1 MAKIAIMGAG
11 GIGAVYGARL
21 AEAGHEV
28 AWIARGDH
36 LAALQKDG
44 LKLQSPA
51 GDAHLPGLA
60 ASADPAE
67 LSDSWG
73 PSDLVLHTT
82 KMTALAE
89 DPGFVAPLVG
99 EGTAVICLQNGVE
112 APEMLADALGADHV
126 LGGLAYISAHIVA
139 PGVVEQVGTFT
150 RIEFGAPDAAAR
162 PLEDK
167 VEEWLTVP
175 GIEVTRVPDIRLAL
189 WRKFCML
196 ASGAAVMSAARTTYG
211 ALRED
216 PAGRQLFMDAV
227 SEAAAVGRAEGV
239 ALPDD
244 YVDWAMGVVDGF
256 PAEMTASMRVDLER
270 GKPMEL
276 PWFSG
281 AIARL
286 GDKHGVPTPVHGQ
299 LETVLR
305 LQQEAAAP

>member
-67 LSDSWG
+67 IG
-73 PSDLVLHTT
+73 VSDLVLHTT

-89 DPGFVAPLVG
+89 DPDFVAPLVG
-99 EGTAVICLQNGVE
+99 DGTAVVCLQNGVD
-112 APEMLADALGADHV
+112 APEMLAEALGEAHV
-126 LGGLAYISAHIVA
+126 LGGLAYISAHIIA
-139 PGVVEQVGTFT
+139 PGVIEQVGTFT
-150 RIEFGAPDAAAR
+150 KIEFGAPTDAAR
-162 PLEDK
+162 PLEAK

-175 GIEVTRVPDIRLAL
+175 GVETTLVPDIRLAL

-211 ALRED
+211 ALRDD
-216 PAGRQLFMDAV
+216 PEGKQLFMDAV
-227 SEAAAVGRAEGV
+227 AESAAVGRAEGM

-244 YVDWAMGVVDGF
+244 YVEWAMGVVDGF
-256 PAEMTASMRVDLER
+256 PPEMTASMRVDLER

-281 AIARL
+281 TIARL
-286 GDKHGVPTPVHGQ
+286 GRKHGVPTPVHSHLG
-299 LETVLR
+299 TVLR
-305 LQQEAAAP
+305 LQQEAAN

>member
-28 AWIARGDH
+28 AWIARGEH
-36 LAALQKDG
+36 LAALQKAG

-67 LSDSWG
+67 IG
-73 PSDLVLHTT
+73 VSDLVLHTT

-99 EGTAVICLQNGVE
+99 EGTAVVCLQNGVE
-112 APEMLADALGADHV
+112 APEMLAAALGADHV

-139 PGVVEQVGTFT
+139 PGVVEQVGAFT

-162 PLEDK
+162 PLEAK
-167 VEEWLTVP
+167 VEDWLTVP
-175 GIEVTRVPDIRLAL
+175 GIETTLVPDIRLAL
-189 WRKFCML
+189 WRKFGML
-196 ASGAAVMSAARTTYG
+196 ASGAAMMSAARTTYG

-216 PAGRQLFMDAV
+216 PAGRQMFLDALG
-227 SEAAAVGRAEGV
+227 EAAAVARAEGV

-244 YVDWAMGVVDGF
+244 YADWAMGVVDGF

-281 AIARL
+281 TIARL
-286 GDKHGVPTPVHGQ
+286 GEKHGVPTPVHRH
-299 LETVLR
+299 LEIVLR
-305 LQQEAAAP
+305 LQQEAAG